1 MSVKLAV
8 LKSGED
14 IVADIK
20 EARDKKTQEPIWY
33 VFKNPIQV
41 ALVDVRDP
49 EKKLLMEERED
60 QGKRKELFFSPWLPL
75 SADNEVIVP
84 MDWVVTVVNPHE
96 QVLQSYTERVGIDGD
111 ITEAEP
117 KTIPDPPETPEP
129 PIEPEVV

>member
-84 MDWVVTVVNPHE
+84 MNLSEKLLRSIKSVE
-96 QVLQSYTERVGIDGD
+96 
-111 ITEAEP
+111 
-117 KTIPDPPETPEP
+117 
-129 PIEPEVV
+129 